1 MKRLVLIAIILL
13 SKITAIDDSSAS
25 SIIEKT
31 ERKFR
36 SVEDYQV
43 NMVIAI
49 DIPAFRM
56 PKKNYTVFTLQLVKK
71 DQQLRKLLKL

>member
-13 SKITAIDDSSAS
+13 SKITAIDDKSAS

-43 NMVIAI
+43 NMIIAI
-49 DIPAFRM
+49 II
-56 PKKNYTVFTLQLVKK
+56 FT
-71 DQQLRKLLKL
+71 